1 MYASISIFAI
11 ETFYAAVISALKYVP
26 TMLVK

>member
-11 ETFYAAVISALKYVP
+11 ETFYAAVTFALKNVSN
-26 TMLVK
+26 MLVK